1 MTTLLKY
8 HILGNDY
15 LVADPALGALAPD
28 AGATRALCD
37 RRTGVGAD
45 GVLYGPL
52 PAANPA
58 ADAQDAFEVRV
69 FNADGSECVR
79 SANGLRIFARYLREH
94 GRTDRDE
101 ITLRT
106 PGGDVRVLLG
116 TPVTAASTIDL
127 GPWTHH
133 SPALS
138 DGPEL
143 IGAPLEIEPGT
154 TVRATAV
161 HNGVPHL
168 VALVDDATPEL
179 AARLGPG
186 IVGFAGFAERPNAEL
201 LTVEDRRTLR
211 IQIWERGV
219 GYAPAS
225 GSGACAAACAA
236 YRLGLTEPTVTV
248 VMPGGTVAV
257 EITQDERVLLSG
269 ASSRVG
275 RVTLADEF
283 LTRLVPGRPR

>member
-8 HILGNDY
+8 HTLGNDY

-28 AGATRALCD
+28 AGTARALCD

-52 PAANPA
+52 PAADHPV
-58 ADAQDAFEVRV
+58 DAQDAFDVRV
-69 FNADGSECVR
+69 FNADGSECAR
-79 SANGLRIFARYLREH
+79 NANGLRIFARYLREH
-94 GRTDRDE
+94 GRAHHDE

-106 PGGDVRVLLG
+106 PGGPVTVLLG
-116 TPVTAASTIDL
+116 SSVTAPSTVDL
-127 GPWTHH
+127 GPWTHR
-133 SPALS
+133 SPALA
-138 DGPEL
+138 DGAEL
-143 IGAPLEIEPGT
+143 VGVPVEVEPGT
-154 TVRATAV
+154 TVHATAV

-168 VALVDDATPEL
+168 VALVDDATAEL
-179 AARLGPG
+179 ATRLGPA
-186 IVGFAGFAERPNAEL
+186 IVGHSGFAERPNAEL

-236 YRLGLTEPTVTV
+236 YRLGLTDPSVTV
-248 VMPGGTVAV
+248 VMPGGTVTV
-257 EITQDERVLLSG
+257 EITRDGRALLSG
-269 ASSRVG
+269 ASSLVG

-283 LTRLVPGRPR
+283 LTRLHAERTT